1 MTLAERPSITAC
13 PACVVGPPTGAVKQ
27 GTAAGDTIFLSLPAI
42 HCAGCIATVE
52 RGLLGRD
59 DVRRARVNL
68 NRKQAT
74 ITVTPGTEPEALID
88 HLGSLGIQANLL
100 DSAALGPTSDTQG
113 RALLLRIAI
122 AGFAMMN
129 VMLMSVAVWSG
140 AGEATR
146 TLFHWLSAAITLPA
160 IGYAAQPFFRHGWQA
175 LRVGR
180 LNMDVPIS
188 LALILATGMSLYE
201 TAAGGAD
208 AYFDAALSL
217 TFFLLVGRYLD
228 HRCRSSARSAA
239 TELAALEV
247 PRITRLTDQG
257 REVINLAQ
265 AAIGDLIVVLPGGRI
280 PVDGMVTDGA
290 SDIDRAMLTGESLPV
305 KATVG
310 TQLSAGEVNLTGPLT
325 LRATAVGNDT
335 TLRRMVT
342 MIDAAE
348 SARNRYTAL
357 ADRAAAIYAPA
368 VHLLAFVTFVGWF
381 VIGGDARVA
390 LNIAIAVLIITCP
403 CALGLAVP
411 AVSTAAAGRLFRRGL
426 LVKDGTALER
436 IAKTDT
442 VVFDK
447 TGTLTEG
454 QLEIGAAAAL
464 SDAQRGIAL
473 SLAQG
478 SSHPV
483 SRAIA
488 LGLVEDTPA
497 QVSQITEHPANGVAG
512 QWQEQ
517 DVRLGSAAFVGAQ
530 ANDQH
535 GAWLRIGAADPVFL
549 PLVARLRDGAGEAI
563 KALVESGQQVH
574 LISGDGAAP
583 TRALAKELNI
593 PNWHAAQRP
602 EDKVAYLNALAA
614 EGRHVLMMGDGLN
627 DTGALAAAHASV
639 SPASA
644 VDAARA
650 ASDVVML
657 GQSMAALPELI
668 STAKQAKSRILEN
681 FAIAAGYNMLVI
693 PFAMAGFVT
702 PLLAAIFMS
711 TSSIT
716 VLLNAMR
723 LTLGARK

>member
-1 MTLAERPSITAC
+1 MALAERPSIVAC
-13 PACVVGPPTGAVKQ
+13 PACVAGPPAQVLEQ
-27 GTAAGDTIFLSLPAI
+27 GAAGGETIHLSLPAI

-52 RGLLGRD
+52 RGLLARD

-74 ITVTPGTEPEALID
+74 VSVTSGTAPEALID
-88 HLGSLGIQANLL
+88 HLSSLGVQANLL
-100 DSAALGPTSDTQG
+100 DSSALGAASDTQG

-129 VMLMSVAVWSG
+129 VMLLSVAVWSG
-140 AGEATR
+140 AAEATR

-160 IGYAAQPFFRHGWQA
+160 IAYAGQPFFRHGWQA

-188 LALILATGMSLYE
+188 LALILATGMSFYE
-201 TAAGGAD
+201 TAAGGAE

-247 PRITRLTDQG
+247 PRITRLTRTG
-257 REVINLAQ
+257 REVINLAE

-280 PVDGMVTDGA
+280 PVDGIVTEGE
-290 SDIDRAMLTGESLPV
+290 SDIDRAMLTGESLPIS
-305 KATVG
+305 ATRG
-310 TQLSAGEVNLTGPLT
+310 TTLSAGEVNLTGPLT

-368 VHLLAFVTFVGWF
+368 VHLLAFVTFLGWF
-381 VIGGDARVA
+381 VLGGDARIA

-454 QLEIGAAAAL
+454 QLEVGTAQAL
-464 SDAQRGIAL
+464 SDDQRQLAL
-473 SLAQG
+473 ALAQ
-478 SSHPV
+478 SSNHPV

-488 LGLVEDTPA
+488 FGL
-497 QVSQITEHPANGVAG
+497 SEHPAAPLAGVKEQAAAG
-512 QWQEQ
+512 IRGLWQGQE
-517 DVRLGSAAFVGAQ
+517 VKLGSAAFAGAKP
-530 ANDQH
+530 NGEH
-535 GAWLRIGAADPVFL
+535 GAWLRIGTAEPVFL
-549 PLVARLRDGAGEAI
+549 PLIARLRSGAAEAI
-563 KALVESGQQVH
+563 MSLRNQGMDLH
-574 LISGDGAAP
+574 LISGDGPAA
-583 TRALAKELNI
+583 TAALAQALGI
-593 PNWHAAQRP
+593 ANWHAGQRP
-602 EDKVAYLNALAA
+602 EDKVAYLKTLADA
-614 EGRHVLMMGDGLN
+614 GKHVLMVGDGLN
-627 DTGALAAAHASV
+627 DTGALAAAHASL

-657 GQSMAALPELI
+657 GKSMAALPELI
-668 STAKQAKSRILEN
+668 GTAKQAKSRILEN
-681 FAIAAGYNMLVI
+681 FAIAAGYNAMVI

-723 LTLGARK
+723 LTWGRRT

>member
-1 MTLAERPSITAC
+1 MTLAERPSLVAC
-13 PACVVGPPTGAVKQ
+13 PACVAGLPSAVQEQ
-27 GTAAGDTIFLSLPAI
+27 GSAGGETIYLSLPAI
-42 HCAGCIATVE
+42 HCAACIATVE
-52 RGLLGRD
+52 RGLLARD
-59 DVRRARVNL
+59 DVRQARVNL
-68 NRKQAT
+68 NRKQVT
-74 ITVTPGTEPEALID
+74 ISVETGTAPEAMID
-88 HLGSLGIQANLL
+88 FLGTLGIEANLL
-100 DSAALGPTSDTQG
+100 DSGALGSASDAHG
-113 RALLLRIAI
+113 RALMLRIAI

-129 VMLMSVAVWSG
+129 VMLLSVAVWSG
-140 AGEATR
+140 ATEATR
-146 TLFHWLSAAITLPA
+146 TLFHWLSAAITVPA
-160 IGYAAQPFFRHGWQA
+160 VAYAAQPFFRHGWQA

-188 LALILATGMSLYE
+188 LALILATAMSLYE
-201 TAAGGAD
+201 TAAGGTD

-228 HRCRSSARSAA
+228 HRCRTAARSAA
-239 TELAALEV
+239 SELAALEV
-247 PRITRLTDQG
+247 PRVTRLTDTG
-257 REVINLAQ
+257 REVVNLAQ

-280 PVDGMVTDGA
+280 PVDGVVTDGA
-290 SDIDRAMLTGESLPV
+290 SDIDRAMLTGESPPV
-305 KATVG
+305 AAGVG
-310 TQLSAGEVNLTGPLT
+310 TVLSAGEVNLTGPLT

-368 VHLLAFVTFVGWF
+368 VHLLAFATFVGWL
-381 VIGGDARVA
+381 ILAGDVRLA

-411 AVSTAAAGRLFRRGL
+411 AVSTAAAARLFRRGL

-454 QLEIGAAAAL
+454 QLQVGATDRL
-464 SDAQRGIAL
+464 TDRQRGIVLA
-473 SLAQG
+473 LAQS

-488 LGLVEDTPA
+488 LGLEGQTGALLSSVKEQPA
-497 QVSQITEHPANGVAG
+497 AGVTGLCEG
-512 QWQEQ
+512 QE
-517 DVRLGSAAFVGAQ
+517 VRLGSAQFVGATP
-530 ANDQH
+530 NDLH
-535 GAWLRIGAADPVFL
+535 GAWVRIGDAEPVFL
-549 PLVARLRDGAGEAI
+549 PLVAHLREGARAAI
-563 KALVESGQQVH
+563 TSLMENGHRVH
-574 LISGDGAAP
+574 LISGDGVAA
-583 TRALAKELNI
+583 TRTLAQTLNI
-593 PNWHAAQRP
+593 TDWHAEQRP
-602 EDKVAYLNALAA
+602 EDKVAYLNTLAT
-614 EGRHVLMMGDGLN
+614 EGRHVLMVGDGLN
-627 DTGALAAAHASV
+627 DTGALTAAHASL

-657 GQSMAALPELI
+657 GNSLAVLPELI
-668 STAKQAKSRILEN
+668 TTAQQAKSRILEN
-681 FAIAAGYNMLVI
+681 FAIAALYNAVVI
-693 PFAMAGFVT
+693 PFAIAGFVT

-716 VLLNAMR
+716 VLLNALR
-723 LTLGARK
+723 LTWGGRR

>member
-1 MTLAERPSITAC
+1 MALAERPSIVAC
-13 PACVVGPPTGAVKQ
+13 PACVATPAARTREQ
-27 GTAAGDTIFLSLPAI
+27 GAAGGETLHLSLPAI

-52 RGLLGRD
+52 RGLLARG

-74 ITVTPGTEPEALID
+74 LTVTPGTLPEALID
-88 HLGSLGIQANLL
+88 HLATLGVQANLL
-100 DSAALGPTSDTQG
+100 DSGALGTANDTQG

-160 IGYAAQPFFRHGWQA
+160 IGYAAQPFFSNGWQA

-180 LNMDVPIS
+180 VNMDVPIS
-188 LALILATGMSLYE
+188 LALILATAMSLYE

-228 HRCRSSARSAA
+228 HRCRTSARSAA
-239 TELAALEV
+239 AELAALEV
-247 PRITRLTDQG
+247 PRVTRLTDAG
-257 REVINLAQ
+257 REVINLSEAV
-265 AAIGDLIVVLPGGRI
+265 IGDKIIVLPGGRI
-280 PVDGMVTDGA
+280 PVDGIVIDGA
-290 SDIDRAMLTGESLPV
+290 SDIDRAMLTGESLPI
-305 KATVG
+305 AASAG
-310 TQLSAGEVNLTGPLT
+310 TQLNAGEVNLTGPLT
-325 LRATAVGNDT
+325 LRATAVGDDT

-368 VHLLAFVTFVGWF
+368 VHLLALVTFIGWF
-381 VIGGDARVA
+381 ALAADARLA

-436 IAKTDT
+436 ISKTDT

-454 QLEIGAAAAL
+454 QLQIAAL
-464 SDAQRGIAL
+464 SGFSDDERAVAL
-473 SLAQG
+473 ALAQN

-488 LGLVEDTPA
+488 LGLAEDAPA
-497 QVSQITEHPANGVAG
+497 AVSQINEKPANGVTG
-512 QWQEQ
+512 QWQGQ
-517 DVRLGSAAFVGAQ
+517 TVALGSATFVGATP
-530 ANDQH
+530 NDQH
-535 GAWLRIGAADPVFL
+535 GAWLRIGDSAPVFL
-549 PLVARLRDGAGEAI
+549 PLVARLREGADEAI
-563 KALVESGQQVH
+563 RKLVDDGLQVH
-574 LISGDGAAP
+574 LISGDNDAA
-583 TRALAKELNI
+583 TRTLAHALNI
-593 PNWHAAQRP
+593 DNWHADQRP
-602 EDKVAYLNALAA
+602 EDKVTYLNRLAA
-614 EGRHVLMMGDGLN
+614 EGHYVLMVGDGLN
-627 DTGALAAAHASV
+627 DTGALAAAHASL

-650 ASDVVML
+650 ASDVVMV
-657 GQSMAALPELI
+657 GQSLAALPELI
-668 STAKQAKSRILEN
+668 TTAKQAKSRILEN
-681 FAIAAGYNMLVI
+681 FAIAAGYNALVI

-702 PLLAAIFMS
+702 PLLAAIAMS

-723 LTLGARK
+723 LTWGGRK

>member
-1 MTLAERPSITAC
+1 MALAEHPSTVAC
-13 PACVVGPPTGAVKQ
+13 PACVAVPPAGALAQ
-27 GTAAGDTIFLSLPAI
+27 GAAGGETIYLSLPAI

-52 RGLLGRD
+52 RGLLARD

-68 NRKQAT
+68 NRKQAVV
-74 ITVTPGTEPEALID
+74 TVMPGTEPETLID
-88 HLGSLGIQANLL
+88 HLGALGIQANLL
-100 DSAALGPTSDTQG
+100 DSAALGASTDTHG
-113 RALLLRIAI
+113 RRLLLRIAI

-129 VMLMSVAVWSG
+129 VMLLSVAVWSG
-140 AGEATR
+140 ATEATR
-146 TLFHWLSAAITLPA
+146 TMFHWLSAAITLPA
-160 IGYAAQPFFRHGWQA
+160 IGYAAQPFFSNGWQA

-188 LALILATGMSLYE
+188 LALILATGMSFYE

-228 HRCRSSARSAA
+228 HRCRTSARSAA
-239 TELAALEV
+239 SELAALEV
-247 PRITRLTDQG
+247 PRITRLVG
-257 REVINLAQ
+257 GNREIINLSQ
-265 AAIGDLIVVLPGGRI
+265 AAIGDHIVVLPGGRI
-280 PVDGMVTDGA
+280 PVDGVVTDGT
-290 SDIDRAMLTGESLPV
+290 SNIDRAMLTGESLPI
-305 KATVG
+305 AACVG
-310 TQLSAGEVNLTGPLT
+310 TVLSAGEVNLTGPLT
-325 LRATAVGNDT
+325 LRATAVGDDT

-381 VIGGDARVA
+381 VLAGDVRQA

-454 QLEIGAAAAL
+454 QLEIGAAAGLSDNQRRVALAL
-464 SDAQRGIAL
+464 SQ
-473 SLAQG
+473 S

-488 LGLVEDTPA
+488 LGLASDTPA
-497 QVSQITEHPANGVAG
+497 PVSKVTEQPAGGVTGLWQG
-512 QWQEQ
+512 QK
-517 DVRLGSAAFVGAQ
+517 VALGSAAFVGAQ
-530 ANDQH
+530 TNDQH
-535 GAWLRIGAADPVFL
+535 GAWLRIGDAEPIFL
-549 PLVARLRDGAGEAI
+549 PLVARLREGADEAI
-563 KALVESGQQVH
+563 RSLTNGGLHIH
-574 LISGDGAAP
+574 LISGDGPAA
-583 TRALAKELNI
+583 TRELAKALNI
-593 PNWHAAQRP
+593 PNWHAEQRP
-602 EDKVAYLNALAA
+602 EDKIAYLNALAA
-614 EGRHVLMMGDGLN
+614 EGHHVLMVGDGLN
-627 DTGALAAAHASV
+627 DTGALAAAHASL

-657 GQSMAALPELI
+657 GQNLAVLPELI
-668 STAKQAKSRILEN
+668 TTAKQAKHRILEN
-681 FAIAAGYNMLVI
+681 FAIAAGYNALVI

-702 PLLAAIFMS
+702 PLLAAIAMS

-723 LTLGARK
+723 LTWGGRG

>member
-1 MTLAERPSITAC
+1 MALAERPSIVAC
-13 PACVVGPPTGAVKQ
+13 PACVATPAARTREQ
-27 GTAAGDTIFLSLPAI
+27 GAAGGETLHLSLPAI

-52 RGLLGRD
+52 RGLLARE

-74 ITVTPGTEPEALID
+74 LTVTPGTLPEALID
-88 HLGSLGIQANLL
+88 HLATLGVQANLL
-100 DSAALGPTSDTQG
+100 DSGALGTANDTQG

-160 IGYAAQPFFRHGWQA
+160 IGYAAQPFFSNGWQA

-188 LALILATGMSLYE
+188 LALILATAMSLYE

-228 HRCRSSARSAA
+228 HRCRTSARSAA
-239 TELAALEV
+239 AELAALEV
-247 PRITRLTDQG
+247 PRVTRLTDAG
-257 REVINLAQ
+257 REVINLSE
-265 AAIGDLIVVLPGGRI
+265 AAIGDKIIVLPGGRI
-280 PVDGMVTDGA
+280 PVDGIVIDGA
-290 SDIDRAMLTGESLPV
+290 SDIDRALLTGESLPI
-305 KATVG
+305 AASAG

-325 LRATAVGNDT
+325 LRATAVGDDT

-368 VHLLAFVTFVGWF
+368 VHLLALVTFIGWF
-381 VIGGDARVA
+381 ALAADARLA

-436 IAKTDT
+436 ISKTDT

-454 QLEIGAAAAL
+454 QLQIASLSGFSDDERAVAL
-464 SDAQRGIAL
+464 A
-473 SLAQG
+473 LAQN

-488 LGLVEDTPA
+488 LGLAEDAPA
-497 QVSQITEHPANGVAG
+497 AVSQINEKPANGVTG
-512 QWQEQ
+512 QWQGQ
-517 DVRLGSAAFVGAQ
+517 TVALGSATFVGATP
-530 ANDQH
+530 NDLH
-535 GAWLRIGAADPVFL
+535 GAWLRIGDSAPVFL
-549 PLVARLRDGAGEAI
+549 PLVARLREGADEAI
-563 KALVESGQQVH
+563 RKLVDDGLQVH
-574 LISGDGAAP
+574 LISGDNDAA
-583 TRALAKELNI
+583 TRTLAHALNI
-593 PNWHAAQRP
+593 DNWHADQRP
-602 EDKVAYLNALAA
+602 EDKVAYLNRLAA
-614 EGRHVLMMGDGLN
+614 EGHYVLMVGDGLN
-627 DTGALAAAHASV
+627 DTGALAAAHASL

-657 GQSMAALPELI
+657 GQSLAALPELI
-668 STAKQAKSRILEN
+668 TTAKQAKSRILEN
-681 FAIAAGYNMLVI
+681 FAIAAGYNALVI

-702 PLLAAIFMS
+702 PLLAAIAMS

-716 VLLNAMR
+716 VLFNAMR
-723 LTLGARK
+723 LTWGGRT

>member
-1 MTLAERPSITAC
+1 MTLAERPSLMAC
-13 PACVVGPPTGAVKQ
+13 PACVGGVPASAIEQ
-27 GTAAGDTIFLSLPAI
+27 GAAGGQTIHLSLPAI

-52 RGLLGRD
+52 RGLLARD

-74 ITVTPGTEPEALID
+74 ITTAPGTTPEALID
-88 HLGSLGIQANLL
+88 HLGGLGIQANLL
-100 DSAALGPTSDTQG
+100 DSSALGAQSDTHG
-113 RALLLRIAI
+113 RTLLLKIAI

-160 IGYAAQPFFRHGWQA
+160 IGYAAQPFFSNGWQA
-175 LRVGR
+175 VRVGR

-217 TFFLLVGRYLD
+217 TFFLLIGRYLD
-228 HRCRSSARSAA
+228 HRCRTSARSAA
-239 TELAALEV
+239 AELAALEV
-247 PRITRLTDQG
+247 PRVTRLTDAG
-257 REVINLAQ
+257 REVINLSQ

-280 PVDGMVTDGA
+280 PVDGVVTDGS

-305 KATVG
+305 AAQVG
-310 TQLSAGEVNLTGPLT
+310 SVLSAGEVNLTGPLT

-368 VHLLAFVTFVGWF
+368 VHLLAFVTFIGWF
-381 VIGGDARVA
+381 FIGGDARVA

-454 QLEIGAAAAL
+454 QLAVGAIADL
-464 SDAQRGIAL
+464 TEQQRGVAL
-473 SLAQG
+473 ALAQN

-488 LGLVEDTPA
+488 LGLEGHAAVSLSKVLEQPA
-497 QVSQITEHPANGVAG
+497 AGVSGEYKGKV
-512 QWQEQ
+512 
-517 DVRLGSAAFVGAQ
+517 VRLGSAEFVGTDL
-530 ANDQH
+530 NDQH
-535 GAWLRIGAADPVFL
+535 GAWLRIGDQAPVYL
-549 PLVARLRDGAGEAI
+549 PLVAHLREGAAEAVT
-563 KALVESGQQVH
+563 ALIQNGQEVH
-574 LISGDGAAP
+574 LISGDGVAA
-583 TRALAKELNI
+583 TRTLAHTLNI
-593 PNWHAAQRP
+593 TNWHAEQRP
-602 EDKVAYLNALAA
+602 QDKVDYLNALAA
-614 EGRHVLMMGDGLN
+614 QGRHVLMVGDGLN
-627 DTGALAAAHASV
+627 DTGALSAAHASL

-657 GQSMAALPELI
+657 ARSFAALPELI
-668 STAKQAKSRILEN
+668 TTATQAKSRILEN
-681 FAIAAGYNMLVI
+681 FAIAAGYNALVI

-723 LTLGARK
+723 LTWGAHK